1 MPLIHIRSLALDP
14 MHDVAAV
21 ITGLSKDYAA
31 AAKVDIKHVSVTW
44 TMLPPGHYAA
54 GGKIA
59 HMQPEHT
66 HAMLVELLRPRL
78 DLNESEA
85 LINKLLGT
93 IADSLSKRAD
103 VSRDNIF
110 IVHRYAESGQVFGDG
125 EVVRW
130 ESVDGRTRM
139 PIGE

>member
-1 MPLIHIRSLALDP
+1 
-14 MHDVAAV
+14 
-21 ITGLSKDYAA
+21 
-31 AAKVDIKHVSVTW
+31 
-44 TMLPPGHYAA
+44 MLPPGHYAA

-59 HMQPEHT
+59 RMQPEHT

-78 DLNESEA
+78 DLNEREA
-85 LINKLLGT
+85 LIDTLMGA

-130 ESVDGRTRM
+130 ESANAQARM